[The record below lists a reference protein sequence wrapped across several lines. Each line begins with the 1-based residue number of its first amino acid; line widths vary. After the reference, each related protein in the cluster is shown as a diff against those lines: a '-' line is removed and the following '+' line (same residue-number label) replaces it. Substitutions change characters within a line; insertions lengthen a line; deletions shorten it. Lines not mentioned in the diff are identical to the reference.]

1 MADGSL
7 INLVLVLIHRLPR
20 ELKLAL
26 FFLNFAVFVVL
37 ASMPSLLND
46 EVRLFVVT
54 SLPCCLFLSEN
65 LRLLDCVGHHLLL
78 LESFP
83 DIVSIQAKIALLRE
97 FEQYL

>member
-7 INLVLVLIHRLPR
+7 INLVVVKVHRLPR

-26 FFLNFAVFVVL
+26 FFLNFAVFVIL

-46 EVRLFVVT
+46 EVRLFVIA

-65 LRLLDCVGHHLLL
+65 LSLLNRVGHHLLF

-83 DIVSIQAKIALLRE
+83 DVVSIQA
-97 FEQYL
+97 